1 MLGKFVCIY
10 SLCILMIYHMK
21 RPCISYSCNIVR
33 ECWLI
38 IRTHARMH
46 ACTHTRTHTHM
57 CMHVHMHQCTH
68 ACTTHTYMN
77 TNTHTHTYPSH
88 VLHVPDEG
96 QFKISYI
103 SFVILKSDR
112 ISYLISTSHTV
123 SVDFH
128 AILDESE
135 HMLVRMCRCT
145 HT

>member
-1 MLGKFVCIY
+1 MYTDDLPHEKAMH
-10 SLCILMIYHMK
+10 LILMSH
-21 RPCISYSCNIVR
+21 R
-33 ECWLI
+33 EGMLVDYTHACTHACVHAYTHAHTHVHA
-38 IRTHARMH
+38 RTHAPMHARMH
-46 ACTHTRTHTHM
+46 HTHLYEHKHTHTH
-57 CMHVHMHQCTH
+57 
-68 ACTTHTYMN
+68 THTY
-77 TNTHTHTYPSH
+77 TYPSH